1 MQNKHSDLIISAYND
16 IVKMNTLTFIQL
28 IIVLL
33 FKTLPSFTEMNED
46 NIFNLVLALTHVHET
61 VVLVSFEM

>member
-1 MQNKHSDLIISAYND
+1 MQNKHSDSILSDYND
-16 IVKMNTLTFIQL
+16 IVKTNTLTFIQL

-46 NIFNLVLALTHVHET
+46 NIFNLVQT

>member
-1 MQNKHSDLIISAYND
+1 MIISDYND

-46 NIFNLVLALTHVHET
+46 NIFNLVLALTQT

>member
-1 MQNKHSDLIISAYND
+1 MQNMHSDSILSDYND
-16 IVKMNTLTFIQL
+16 IVKTNTLTFIQL

-46 NIFNLVLALTHVHET
+46 NIFNLVQT

>member
-1 MQNKHSDLIISAYND
+1 MQNKRSDLIISAYND